1 MPSFSVSTYLL
12 EGAISVT
19 KRSLQTDKESILS
32 FETVDAI
39 AMFRNRISSRV
50 KRANDEEGTRI
61 DGKIR
66 GFPELDLFLL
76 LMSKN
81 LTLRN
86 EPVCQDVIIDMGS
99 MTYMYAYRN

>member
-1 MPSFSVSTYLL
+1 MPSFSVSTYSL
-12 EGAISVT
+12 ECAISVT

-32 FETVDAI
+32 FETADAI

-86 EPVCQDVIIDMGS
+86 EPVCQDVKMSSLTWGP
-99 MTYMYAYRN
+99 